1 MTIFDNLFGASARKR
16 DVSAA
21 NRDSTNI
28 LNSGMDRAIAESRA
42 GTANQ
47 LASINRGYDQA
58 GNLITQGMN
67 NAAGAV
73 NAGYDTARG
82 ALDTQFGNAANY
94 YTQGYD
100 RAANTL
106 DPYLQS
112 GTKAQGLYDTYLGL
126 NGQPAATDAYNAY
139 AANDPF
145 RQYRDNLSNQQLMS
159 LYNARGLGGSGRE
172 SLALGRA
179 SLERGTQDLNQ
190 YLDRLSGQAQRGQNV
205 AGQLAGYGMQ
215 TGTNLAGNAQTLGT
229 NQANLA
235 TNHGNAIAG
244 IHTQGNQAL
253 ANNAIAQGTAGA
265 NVTGAGSNALMNLI
279 YGNAQQN
286 ASNRINV
293 GNAYAQTRGSGIQN
307 IANLAGTAMK
317 AYAGIP
323 KMV

>member
-1 MTIFDNLFGASARKR
+1 MSLFDNLFGGGAKQR
-16 DVSAA
+16 DIAAA
-21 NRDSTNI
+21 NRDATNM
-28 LNSGMDRAIAESRA
+28 LNSGLDRAIGINQDSI
-42 GTANQ
+42 ANQ
-47 LASINRGYDQA
+47 QALLNRGYDQA

-73 NAGYDTARG
+73 NQGYDTARG

-94 YTQGYD
+94 YNQGYD
-100 RAANTL
+100 RATNTL

-112 GTKAQGLYDTYLGL
+112 GNQAQDLYNTYLGL

-139 AANDPF
+139 ASNDPF
-145 RQYRDNLSNQQLMS
+145 RQYRDSLANQQLMS

-215 TGTNLAGNAQTLGT
+215 TGQSLAGNAQTLGT

-265 NVTGAGSNALMNLI
+265 SVTGAGSNALMNLI

-323 KMV
+323 KLV